1 MRAMTFDDVSAGL
14 RLCRLSGWNQ
24 VAEDWNTFLEFS
36 PGACRVAERGGAVAG
51 TLATLRF
58 GEAFSWIAMI
68 LVDPAVR
75 GQGIGTE
82 LIREALAILK
92 DEKCV
97 RLDATEAGARIY
109 RREGFVE
116 EYRLT
121 RMIAKIPV
129 QSSDVEERS
138 CMPISP
144 NDLHEIFD
152 LDRKVFAADRSKL
165 LRSFFARAPELAWV
179 ARTGA
184 TLDGYVFGRHGYHHE
199 HVGPLAATSEGIARK
214 LLSCCLAKQP
224 KRSFLIDVPESWSD
238 SLRSAGFVPER
249 PLLRMY
255 RGSKVWPPCEPYQF
269 AIAGPEFG

>member
-1 MRAMTFDDVSAGL
+1 MRAMTFDDVPAGL

-152 LDRKVFAADRSKL
+152 
-165 LRSFFARAPELAWV
+165 RAPELAWV